1 MLHILTIEVR
11 EIKHAFALAI
21 SNTDVQQDSPILC
34 SRRKNSGLSLCF
46 IIKKCKYFFSFLK
59 ALMLSNEYIFTL
71 YF

>member
-11 EIKHAFALAI
+11 EIKHAFASAV

-46 IIKKCKYFFSFLK
+46 IIKKCK
-59 ALMLSNEYIFTL
+59 
-71 YF
+71 